1 MTLFLISVSLLNAVV
16 VLLSYD
22 YHSVHYF
29 KRPGRRRLI
38 NTTARHTISRWLKQL
53 HRSDSPTLDA
63 AVYEWYYVHTRLYKL
78 EIMTIILY
86 NVHI

>member
-38 NTTARHTISRWLKQL
+38 NTTARHTISR
-53 HRSDSPTLDA
+53 
-63 AVYEWYYVHTRLYKL
+63 
-78 EIMTIILY
+78 
-86 NVHI
+86 

>member
-38 NTTARHTISRWLKQL
+38 NIRL
-53 HRSDSPTLDA
+53 HVTQSHVD
-63 AVYEWYYVHTRLYKL
+63 
-78 EIMTIILY
+78 
-86 NVHI
+86 